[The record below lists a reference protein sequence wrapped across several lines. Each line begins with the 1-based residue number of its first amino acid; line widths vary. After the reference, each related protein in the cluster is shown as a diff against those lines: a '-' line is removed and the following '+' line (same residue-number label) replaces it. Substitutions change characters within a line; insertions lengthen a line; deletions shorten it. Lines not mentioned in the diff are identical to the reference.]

1 VRAIVWFLLFHVG
14 LDFWI
19 FPNYFID
26 SNNPLDTLWPLLDVK
41 LRDDKF
47 DTFMGLVRLVSA
59 FLIFQT
65 GSEFMKDPKNWED
78 VSVAGS
84 EIMTELYE
92 WGHDKFMGVPQN
104 TTQVQLKK
112 SARQIY
118 AEAFMEDD
126 SLLMGG
132 GNRRMYQYDDVQAP
146 GEEKT
151 PDSEETQQEVDLDA
165 DKEAEKE
172 PKIISLDDLLGGDD
186 EEEDPATSDL

>member
-1 VRAIVWFLLFHVG
+1 M
-14 LDFWI
+14 
-19 FPNYFID
+19 
-26 SNNPLDTLWPLLDVK
+26 T
-41 LRDDKF
+41 
-47 DTFMGLVRLVSA
+47 LVRLVSA

-132 GNRRMYQYDDVQAP
+132 GNRRMYQYDDFQEP
-146 GEEKT
+146 GE
-151 PDSEETQQEVDLDA
+151 
-165 DKEAEKE
+165 
-172 PKIISLDDLLGGDD
+172 G
-186 EEEDPATSDL
+186 

>member
-1 VRAIVWFLLFHVG
+1 
-14 LDFWI
+14 
-19 FPNYFID
+19 
-26 SNNPLDTLWPLLDVK
+26 
-41 LRDDKF
+41 
-47 DTFMGLVRLVSA
+47 
-59 FLIFQT
+59 
-65 GSEFMKDPKNWED
+65 
-78 VSVAGS
+78 
-84 EIMTELYE
+84 
-92 WGHDKFMGVPQN
+92 
-104 TTQVQLKK
+104 
-112 SARQIY
+112 
-118 AEAFMEDD
+118 MEDD